1 MDEPLAL
8 LGDLA
13 DLPRLR
19 VFAALVLAPRTA
31 GELATA
37 LGMSAKDVLR
47 ALRRLEDAGLVR
59 RDGAGWTAAPERIR
73 EVVAA
78 ASRARSGEDV
88 GGVDA
93 GDAAVLRAFF
103 LDGRLTTIPAHRSKR
118 LIVLDHI
125 CRVFTVGERY
135 VEAEVN
141 DSLRPFHDDVAALR
155 RYLVDEGFLTRGGGE
170 YWRTGGTVEV

>member
-1 MDEPLAL
+1 MIWWT
-8 LGDLA
+8 
-13 DLPRLR
+13 
-19 VFAALVLAPRTA
+19 RT
-31 GELATA
+31 
-37 LGMSAKDVLR
+37 S
-47 ALRRLEDAGLVR
+47 GL
-59 RDGAGWTAAPERIR
+59 R

-78 ASRARSGEDV
+78 PARPRPGEDP
-88 GGVDA
+88 GFADA

-103 LDGRLTTIPAHRSKR
+103 VDGRLSTIPAHRAKR

-141 DSLRPFHDDVAALR
+141 ASLRPFHDDVAALR

-170 YWRTGGTVEV
+170 YWRTGGTVDV

>member
-1 MDEPLAL
+1 MDEPLSL

-19 VFAALVLAPRTA
+19 VFAVLVLQSRSA
-31 GELATA
+31 GDVATL
-37 LGMSAKDVLR
+37 LGMPAKDVLR

-59 RDGAGWTAAPERIR
+59 RDEASWVAVPERLR
-73 EVVAA
+73 EVVLAG
-78 ASRARSGEDV
+78 ARPREDL
-88 GGVDA
+88 GFA
-93 GDAAVLRAFF
+93 ESEDAAVLRAFF
-103 LDGRLTTIPAHRSKR
+103 VDGRLSTIPAHRAKR

-141 DSLRPFHDDVAALR
+141 ASLRPFHDDVAALR

>member
-1 MDEPLAL
+1 MDDPVTL
-8 LGDLA
+8 LGHLA

-19 VFAALVLAPRTA
+19 VFSALVLEPRAA

-37 LGMSAKDVLR
+37 VGSSTKDVLR

-59 RDGAGWTAAPERIR
+59 RDGAEWVAVPERLR

-78 ASRARSGEDV
+78 SAQRRPEAPGSA
-88 GGVDA
+88 DA
-93 GDAAVLRAFF
+93 GDAAVLRAF
-103 LDGRLTTIPAHRSKR
+103 LVDGRLTTIPAHRAKR

-125 CRVFTVGERY
+125 CRIFAVGERY
-135 VEAEVN
+135 LEADVN
-141 DSLRPFHDDVAALR
+141 AGLLPFHEDVAALR
-155 RYLVDEGFLTRGGGE
+155 RHLVDEGFLTRGGGE